1 MNINVAVK
9 EDRQRY
15 VQLENANYRNLQNFL
30 DHSANYDNP
39 EELCVA
45 VNIMYNL
52 TNISLNTQKNF
63 QSIPVYMAGK
73 PDNKNHRKLVEC
85 AYHLSNE
92 YSCHGCI
99 DWLPAINQMESL
111 LLLMAKDD
119 EYAEVSRYFQMIKS
133 DVLNMIEIYLA

>member
-15 VQLENANYRNLQNFL
+15 VQLENANDRNLWNFL

-45 VNIMYNL
+45 VNIMHNL

-63 QSIPVYMAGK
+63 QCIPTYMSAK
-73 PDNKNHRKLVEC
+73 SNNKNYNNLVET
-85 AYHLSNE
+85 AYKFSNE
-92 YSCHGCI
+92 YSTRGYI
-99 DWLPAINQMESL
+99 DWIPAIKQMESL
-111 LLLMAKDD
+111 LLLKAKD
-119 EYAEVSRYFQMIKS
+119 EGFAEVSRYFHMIME
-133 DVLNMIEIYLA
+133 DTLNMIDIYLA